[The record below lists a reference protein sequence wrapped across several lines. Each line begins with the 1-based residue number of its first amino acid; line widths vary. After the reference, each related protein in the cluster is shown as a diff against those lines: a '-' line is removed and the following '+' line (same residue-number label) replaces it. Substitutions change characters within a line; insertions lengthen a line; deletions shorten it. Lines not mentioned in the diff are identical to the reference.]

1 MARHFLVNL
10 GSLSGAQAFI
20 ILSQLLV
27 LPIIARHL
35 DVAAFGDVALAM
47 TVTVFAQL
55 LSDAGLGRSLIRKNS
70 FDPKEWSSVFWFLC
84 VTGLLLAVALIL
96 IAPFWAAVFGRPNV
110 GPLIMALAAVPLLQ
124 SLSAVPTAVLER
136 EKRFPVLASLR
147 ILAAIAGFL
156 TVVSLAVLG
165 AGAWA
170 LIAQQVVLALIQGVG
185 AVLLSGF
192 RPVSPR
198 ARVPL
203 GDHLGF
209 ARNALGVSLLMT
221 AQRQVP
227 MMLIGYAHGSTALG
241 QFSMSQRIQN
251 LPLQGLAA
259 PFARIAFVHM
269 SAVQRDPAQVGDIY
283 ARGVLLLGFVIIPPV
298 ALLAAIGETVF
309 GVLLSDAWIPAA
321 MIFALASPG
330 IAVEASISHAG
341 VLFQSVNRMGL
352 QLRMVLE
359 RFLLRLS
366 MVAIALP
373 FGVTAVAAA
382 LSVAALL
389 YVPRL
394 FAHVGG
400 AVALEPRAAYGALV
414 APVLL
419 GLGVFLAG
427 RGLEAVTSG
436 WMTLGWAALLLIA
449 AWAGA
454 ALALR
459 RRLREA
465 LAVFGR

>member
-10 GSLSGAQAFI
+10 GSLSGSQVFI
-20 ILSQLLV
+20 TLSQLLV

-70 FDPKEWSSVFWFLC
+70 FDRKEWSSVFWFLC
-84 VTGLLLAVALIL
+84 LIGFLLGAALIL
-96 IAPFWAAVFGRPNV
+96 IAPVWAAMFERPNV
-110 GPLIMALAAVPLLQ
+110 GPLIMALAVVPFLQ

-136 EKRFPVLASLR
+136 QKRFPVLASLR
-147 ILAAIAGFL
+147 ILAAITGFV

-170 LIAQQVVLALIQGVG
+170 LIAQQVVLALIQGLG
-185 AVLLSGF
+185 AVLFSGF

-198 ARVPL
+198 GRVPL
-203 GDHLGF
+203 GDHVDF

-221 AQRQVP
+221 AQRQIP
-227 MMLIGYAHGSTALG
+227 MMLVGYAHGTTAIG

-283 ARGVLLLGFVIIPPV
+283 VRGVLLLGFVIIPPV
-298 ALLAAIGETVF
+298 ALLAAIGETAF
-309 GVLLSDAWIPAA
+309 GMLLSDAWIPAA
-321 MIFALASPG
+321 MIFALAAPG

-341 VLFQSVNRMGL
+341 VLFQSVNRTGL

-359 RFLLRLS
+359 RSLLRLIL
-366 MVAIALP
+366 VAIALP
-373 FGVTAVAAA
+373 FGVTAVAFA
-382 LSVAALL
+382 LSVAALFF
-389 YVPRL
+389 VPRL
-394 FAHVGG
+394 FAYLGR
-400 AVALEPRAAYGALV
+400 AVTLDRRAAYGALA
-414 APVLL
+414 APVAV
-419 GLGVFLAG
+419 GLGVFGAG

-436 WMTLGWAALLLIA
+436 LGTLAWAALLLIV
-449 AWAGA
+449 AWGGT
-454 ALALR
+454 ALVLR
-459 RRLREA
+459 HSLREA